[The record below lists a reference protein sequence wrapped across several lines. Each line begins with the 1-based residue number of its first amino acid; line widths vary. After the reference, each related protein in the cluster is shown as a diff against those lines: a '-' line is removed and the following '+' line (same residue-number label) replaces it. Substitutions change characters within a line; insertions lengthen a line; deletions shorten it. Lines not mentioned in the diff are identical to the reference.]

1 MKPASSTNIAAFA
14 FATSLTLST
23 VEPFGT
29 SASPVAFGNTVT
41 GTLTVSVNLPLS
53 YVTGTST
60 LISVSPALPAVSG
73 KSVSAGVPT
82 VPPVPGVTASFA

>member
-1 MKPASSTNIAAFA
+1 MKSVAATNAVAFA
-14 FATSLTLST
+14 LATSLTLST

-29 SASPVAFGNTVT
+29 SASPVAFGNTIT

-60 LISVSPALPAVSG
+60 LTSVVPALPAVSG
-73 KSVSAGVPT
+73 NVVGSPFVPSVPA
-82 VPPVPGVTASFA
+82 VTAAFA